1 MKRIAWILILVL
13 IIVGVETIASDSD
26 KETQSL
32 MPGFFICFWF
42 FGVIAFYYMDQLREP
57 RWPAII
63 RKLKERHT
71 SRRSN
76 FLINVCGGFV
86 LGVSFFLACIGAFA
100 ISLR

>member
-1 MKRIAWILILVL
+1 MLALVV
-13 IIVGVETIASDSD
+13 IGVETIISDSD

-32 MPGFFICFWF
+32 MPGFCICFWF

-71 SRRSN
+71 SRRSI

-86 LGVSFFLACIGAFA
+86 LGVGFFLACIGAFA

>member
-1 MKRIAWILILVL
+1 MLALV
-13 IIVGVETIASDSD
+13 VNGVETIISDYD

-32 MPGFFICFWF
+32 MPGFCICFWF

-71 SRRSN
+71 SRRSI

-86 LGVSFFLACIGAFA
+86 LGVGFFLACIGAFA